1 MGKKWLIFRWKGGD
15 KLAKLT
21 PKQQLFVQEY
31 LIDLNATQ
39 AAIRAG
45 YSVQTANEQGSRML
59 ANVSIQN
66 AIAKSMAERSKRT
79 QIKADMVVKELAQ
92 IAFADIK
99 DFLSF
104 RTAQTVIGRDE
115 DGEPI
120 IDYSQI
126 IDLKDSDDVD
136 GRMIQE
142 VSINSKGVF
151 TFKLH
156 DKMAALDK
164 LGKHLGLYNESLK
177 VDINTPKTPYDE
189 LTVEE
194 LRALAKQCENE
205 KS

>member
-1 MGKKWLIFRWKGGD
+1 MLIYRWKGGD

-45 YSVQTANEQGSRML
+45 YSVQTAQEQGSRML
-59 ANVSIQN
+59 SNVMVQN
-66 AIAKSMAERSKRT
+66 AIAKAMAERSKRT
-79 QIKADMVVKELAQ
+79 QITADMVVKELSK

-104 RTAQTVIGRDE
+104 RTAQTVIGHDE
-115 DGEPI
+115 EGDPV

-164 LGKHLGLYNESLK
+164 LGKHLGLYNDSLK

-194 LRALAKQCENE
+194 LRALAGLCMQNDQ
-205 KS
+205 